1 MGSSAAFFAAL
12 TGAGSLD
19 FALFNGGMW
28 AILCGWEPGGES
40 SDAAAARA
48 SADGACWLPV
58 GVRVPVPGA
67 SEMEPEEEAISE
79 SPSRSLEPV

>member
-1 MGSSAAFFAAL
+1 MGTSEVFFAVF
-12 TGAGSLD
+12 TGEASVVFTLCK
-19 FALFNGGMW
+19 GGMW

-48 SADGACWLPV
+48 EAEGACWLPV

-67 SEMEPEEEAISE
+67 SETEPEEEAISE